1 MRGTL
6 RWARADLRARRGQA
20 LITVAVVAGV
30 VAALF
35 LATMLLQGATNPWQ
49 QLFSRTRGADVLVYF
64 ANGTNT
70 SELRYVAGI
79 QARSQPYQ
87 GASATLEQGAV
98 KSPVELRAMT
108 PVPPTMSTPLMVS
121 GTWLRSSAPDGVV
134 VEASF
139 AQAVHVAVG
148 DRIMVDGIDG
158 TTVRMRV
165 IGIADTADQ
174 GFYPQWTPGLI
185 WVQHKLLAEVEPNPS
200 ETQEIV
206 GLRLYDNSA
215 VATGQVVQTIWNL
228 YNGPAENSASAV
240 ERYSTWQQVKSS
252 MASNDRLLGLL
263 LALFGIIALVAAP
276 CAIAN
281 VTAGRVLV
289 QRQDIAM
296 LKALG
301 FTPGQVVR
309 MLLAEQTLLGAVG
322 AGLGLLAAWIMTLPA
337 FVRPP
342 GGTPVGLAPLSGAWM
357 ALIGVGT
364 VLTVAIA
371 TVIPAWWA
379 GRVSPVA
386 AVQPSPPRGHLSL
399 IARLGLL
406 VHLPAALVLG
416 ARNSLTRRLSA
427 ALTVFGLAI
436 PMLMITIALTCWST
450 IDGFTSDPGKIG
462 LAAPVTVSQG
472 GLDSKQMLNLI
483 SHDRQVLASYPSAEF
498 VTLLPGDNGT
508 FIARAMGYSSR
519 PYPFRTVQGHMFNAP
534 NEAVAG
540 QGFLDLMHIKVGAW
554 ILPTIDGVPVIL
566 HIVGRTIEPDNNG
579 DVLDF
584 GLDALT
590 HAGSAPPVLYSL
602 VLKPGVSPA
611 AARARLLA
619 ESSDQLDVQ
628 VVTNPASELRV
639 VQVVIAVSVVILA
652 VIGLANLLTATV
664 VGMRDHRHEV
674 GVLAALGLTPRQVMA
689 TLVVNTMILT
699 ALGVTGGT
707 VAGLVIA
714 PRLINMQGQ
723 TSGIGSGI
731 AVSLSAAAVAEIL
744 AVALVT
750 AAVAAL
756 ILARRTTAR
765 SGSAHLHTPARSP
778 RPRPAQALLAGGATP
793 HTPPLLGGCH
803 PPKTPLAP
811 GPRIRGQ
818 GWRDFSARGR

>member
-20 LITVAVVAGV
+20 LITIAVVAGV

-35 LATMLLQGATNPWQ
+35 LATMLLQGAVNPWQ
-49 QLFSRTRGADVLVYF
+49 QLFARTRGADVLVYF
-64 ANGTNT
+64 ASGTNT
-70 SELRYVAGI
+70 TELRSVPGVQAVA
-79 QARSQPYQ
+79 QPYQ
-87 GASATLEQGAV
+87 AASATLEQGAV
-98 KSPVELRAMT
+98 KSPVELQAMT
-108 PVPPTMSTPLMVS
+108 PVLPAMSAPFIVAGS
-121 GTWLRSSAPDGVV
+121 WLRSSAQDGAVL
-134 VEASF
+134 EASF
-139 AQAVHVAVG
+139 AQAMHAGVG
-148 DRIMVDGIDG
+148 TRIIVDGIDG
-158 TTVRMRV
+158 TTVPMTV

-185 WVQHKLLAEVEPNPS
+185 WVQHKLLTRVEPNAS
-200 ETQEIV
+200 ETQEVV
-206 GLRLYDNSA
+206 GLRLADNSA

-228 YNGPAENSASAV
+228 YNGPNENSAV
-240 ERYSTWQQVKSS
+240 ERYSTWQQVQGS

-289 QRQDIAM
+289 QREDIAM

-309 MLLAEQTLLGAVG
+309 MLVAQQTLLGAVG
-322 AGLGLLAAWIMTLPA
+322 AGLGLVAARIVTSPE

-342 GGTPVGLAPLSGAWM
+342 DGTPVSLAPLSGGWM
-357 ALIGVGT
+357 ALIGVGA

-386 AVQPSPPRGHLSL
+386 AVRPSPPRGHLSL

-416 ARNSLTRRLSA
+416 ARDSLTRRLSA

-436 PMLMITIALTCWST
+436 PMVMITIALTCWST

-462 LAAPVTVSQG
+462 LAGSVTVSQG
-472 GLDSKQMLNLI
+472 GLDNKHMLALI
-483 SHDRQVLASYPSAEF
+483 NHDSQVLAYYPGAEF
-498 VTLLPGDNGT
+498 DTLLPGDNGT
-508 FIARAMGYSSR
+508 FIARAMGSSNR
-519 PYPFRTVQGHMFNAP
+519 PYPFQVVQGRMFHAA

-554 ILPTIDGVPVIL
+554 ISPTIDGVPVIL

-584 GLDALT
+584 GLDALND
-590 HAGSAPPVLYSL
+590 AGGADPQLLNFL
-602 VLKPGVSPA
+602 VLKPGVPAA
-611 AARARLLA
+611 AARARLLG
-619 ESSDQLDVQ
+619 ESQDQLDVQ
-628 VVTNPASELRV
+628 VVTNPADGLRV
-639 VQVVIAVSVVILA
+639 VKVVIAVSVVILA
-652 VIGLANLLTATV
+652 VIALANLLTATV

-674 GVLAALGLTPRQVMA
+674 GVLAAIGLTPRQVTA

-699 ALGVTGGT
+699 ALGVTSGT
-707 VAGLVIA
+707 VVGLVVA
-714 PRLINMQGQ
+714 PRLINMQGW

-731 AVSLSAAAVAEIL
+731 AASLGLAAIAEIL
-744 AVALVT
+744 AVALAIAAAT
-750 AAVAAL
+750 AL
-756 ILARRTTAR
+756 FLARRTTR
-765 SGSAHLHTPARSP
+765 SSGSAHLHSPAHRP
-778 RPRPAQALLAGGATP
+778 RPRPAQ
-793 HTPPLLGGCH
+793 
-803 PPKTPLAP
+803 
-811 GPRIRGQ
+811 
-818 GWRDFSARGR
+818 SAH

>member
-30 VAALF
+30 VASLF
-35 LATMLLQGATNPWQ
+35 LATMLLQGAVNPWQ
-49 QLFSRTRGADVLVYF
+49 QLFARTRGADALIYF
-64 ANGTNT
+64 ASGTDT
-70 SELRYVAGI
+70 SELRFVAGI
-79 QARSQPYQ
+79 QEVGQPYQ
-87 GASATLEQGAV
+87 AAPATLGQGAV

-108 PVPPTMSTPLMVS
+108 PVPPAMSAPLVVA

-134 VEASF
+134 LEASF
-139 AQAVHVAVG
+139 AQAVHVGVG
-148 DRIMVDGIDG
+148 DQITVYGIDG
-158 TTVRMRV
+158 TTVQMRV
-165 IGIADTADQ
+165 IGLADTADQ
-174 GFYPQWTPGLI
+174 GFYPQWTPGLM
-185 WVQHKLLAEVEPNPS
+185 WVQHRLLSRVEPRAS
-200 ETQEIV
+200 ETHEIV
-206 GLRLYDNSA
+206 GLRLFDNSA
-215 VATGQVVQTIWNL
+215 VATGQVVQTIWSL
-228 YNGPAENSASAV
+228 YNGPSQNSASAV
-240 ERYSTWQQVKSS
+240 ERYSTWQQVKDS
-252 MASNDRLLGLL
+252 MANNDRLLGLL

-309 MLLAEQTLLGAVG
+309 MLLAEQTLLGAAG
-322 AGLGLLAAWIMTLPA
+322 AALGLIAGRIMTSPE

-342 GGTPVGLAPLSGAWM
+342 DGTPVGLAPLSATWL

-416 ARNSLTRRLSA
+416 ARDSLTRRLSA

-436 PMLMITIALTCWST
+436 PMVMITIVLTCWST
-450 IDGFTSDPGKIG
+450 IDGFTSHPGKIG
-462 LAAPVTVSQG
+462 LASAVTVSQG
-472 GLDSKQMLNLI
+472 GLDTSQMLALI
-483 SHDRQVLASYPSAEF
+483 GQDHQVLASYPGAQF

-508 FIARAMGYSSR
+508 FIARAMGTSSR
-519 PYPFRTVQGHMFNAP
+519 PYPFRAVQGRMFHAA

-540 QGFLDLMHIKVGAW
+540 QGFLDLMHIAVGAW
-554 ILPTIDGVPVIL
+554 IKPTIDGVPVIL

-584 GLDALT
+584 GLDALND
-590 HAGSAPPVLYSL
+590 AGSAPPQLVYHL
-602 VLKPGVSPA
+602 VLKPGVPAA
-611 AARARLLA
+611 AARATLLA
-619 ESSDQLDVQ
+619 ESHDQLDVQ
-628 VVTNPASELRV
+628 TVANPASGLRV
-639 VQVVIAVSVVILA
+639 LQVVIAVSVVILA

-674 GVLAALGLTPRQVMA
+674 GVLAAMGLTPRQVMA

-699 ALGVTGGT
+699 AVGVTSGT

-714 PRLINMQGQ
+714 PRLIDMQGQ

-731 AVSLSAAAVAEIL
+731 AVSLGAAAIAEIL
-744 AVALVT
+744 AVALATAT
-750 AAVAAL
+750 AAAL
-756 ILARRTTAR
+756 FLARRTTSHA
-765 SGSAHLHTPARSP
+765 GSAHLHSPVRPP
-778 RPRPAQALLAGGATP
+778 RPRPAQPT
-793 HTPPLLGGCH
+793 
-803 PPKTPLAP
+803 
-811 GPRIRGQ
+811 R
-818 GWRDFSARGR
+818 

>member
-1 MRGTL
+1 
-6 RWARADLRARRGQA
+6 
-20 LITVAVVAGV
+20 
-30 VAALF
+30 
-35 LATMLLQGATNPWQ
+35 
-49 QLFSRTRGADVLVYF
+49 
-64 ANGTNT
+64 
-70 SELRYVAGI
+70 
-79 QARSQPYQ
+79 
-87 GASATLEQGAV
+87 
-98 KSPVELRAMT
+98 
-108 PVPPTMSTPLMVS
+108 
-121 GTWLRSSAPDGVV
+121 
-134 VEASF
+134 
-139 AQAVHVAVG
+139 
-148 DRIMVDGIDG
+148 MVDGIDG
-158 TTVRMRV
+158 TTVWMRV

-185 WVQHKLLAEVEPNPS
+185 WVQHRLLTQVEPRAS

-206 GLRLYDNSA
+206 GLRLYDNST

-228 YNGPAENSASAV
+228 YNGVSEYSAV
-240 ERYSTWQQVKSS
+240 ERYSTWQQVKDS

-309 MLLAEQTLLGAVG
+309 MLLAEQTLLGAAG
-322 AGLGLLAAWIMTLPA
+322 AALGLIVARIMTSPE

-342 GGTPVGLAPLSGAWM
+342 DGTPVGLAPLSGAWM

-406 VHLPAALVLG
+406 FHLPAALVLG
-416 ARNSLTRRLSA
+416 ARDSLTRRLSA

-436 PMLMITIALTCWST
+436 PMAMITIALTCWST
-450 IDGFTSDPGKIG
+450 IDGFTSNPGKIG
-462 LAAPVTVSQG
+462 LASAVTVSQG
-472 GLDSKQMLNLI
+472 GLDNKQMLALI
-483 SHDRQVLASYPSAEF
+483 GHDDQVLASYPGAQF

-508 FIARAMGYSSR
+508 FIARAMGTSSR
-519 PYPFRTVQGHMFNAP
+519 PYPFQVVQGRMFHAA

-540 QGFLDLMHIKVGAW
+540 QGFLDLMHIGVGAW
-554 ILPTIDGVPVIL
+554 IKPTIDGVPVIL

-590 HAGSAPPVLYSL
+590 DAGSAPPQLVYQL
-602 VLKPGVSPA
+602 VLKPGVSAA

-619 ESSDQLDVQ
+619 ESHDQLDVQ
-628 VVTNPASELRV
+628 MVANPASGLRV
-639 VQVVIAVSVVILA
+639 LQLVIAVSVVILA

-674 GVLAALGLTPRQVMA
+674 GVLAAMGLTPRQVMA

-699 ALGVTGGT
+699 AVGVTSGT

-714 PRLINMQGQ
+714 PRLIDMQGQ

-731 AVSLSAAAVAEIL
+731 AVSLGAAAIAEIL
-744 AVALVT
+744 AVALAIAT
-750 AAVAAL
+750 AAAL
-756 ILARRTTAR
+756 FLARRTTR
-765 SGSAHLHTPARSP
+765 NSGAAHLHSPVRPP
-778 RPRPAQALLAGGATP
+778 RPRPAQPT
-793 HTPPLLGGCH
+793 
-803 PPKTPLAP
+803 
-811 GPRIRGQ
+811 R
-818 GWRDFSARGR
+818 

>member
-35 LATMLLQGATNPWQ
+35 LATMLLQGTVNPWQ
-49 QLFSRTRGADVLVYF
+49 QLFARTRGADALIYF
-64 ANGTNT
+64 ASGTDT

-79 QARSQPYQ
+79 EQAGQPYQ
-87 GASATLEQGAV
+87 AASATLQQGAV
-98 KSPVELRAMT
+98 RSPVELRAMT
-108 PVPPTMSTPLMVS
+108 PVPPAMSAPLVVA

-134 VEASF
+134 LEASF
-139 AQAVHVAVG
+139 AQAVHVGVG
-148 DRIMVDGIDG
+148 DQITVYGIDG
-158 TTVRMRV
+158 TTAQMRV

-185 WVQHKLLAEVEPNPS
+185 WVQHRLLTKVEPSAS
-200 ETQEIV
+200 ETHEIV
-206 GLRLYDNSA
+206 DLRLYDNSS

-228 YNGPAENSASAV
+228 YNGSAENSAV
-240 ERYSTWQQVKSS
+240 ERYSTWQQVKDS

-309 MLLAEQTLLGAVG
+309 MLLAEQTLLGAAG
-322 AGLGLLAAWIMTLPA
+322 AALGLVAARIMTSPE

-342 GGTPVGLAPLSGAWM
+342 DGTPVGLAPLSGTWV

-386 AVQPSPPRGHLSL
+386 AVRPSPPRGHLSL

-406 VHLPAALVLG
+406 FHLPAALVLG
-416 ARNSLTRRLSA
+416 ARDSLTRRLSA
-427 ALTVFGLAI
+427 GLTVFGLAI
-436 PMLMITIALTCWST
+436 PLAMITIALTCWST
-450 IDGFTSDPGKIG
+450 IDGFTNDPGRIG
-462 LAAPVTVSQG
+462 LASAVTVSQG
-472 GLDSKQMLNLI
+472 GLDGKQMLEMI
-483 SHDRQVLASYPSAEF
+483 GQDRQVLASYPGAQF

-508 FIARAMGYSSR
+508 FIARAMGTSSR
-519 PYPFRTVQGHMFNAP
+519 PYPFRPVQGRMFHAA

-540 QGFLDLMHIKVGAW
+540 QGFLDLMHIAVGAW
-554 ILPTIDGVPVIL
+554 IKPTIDGVPVIL

-584 GLDALT
+584 GLDALND
-590 HAGSAPPVLYSL
+590 AGSAPPQLVYRL
-602 VLKPGVSPA
+602 VLKPGVSA
-611 AARARLLA
+611 AGARARLLA
-619 ESSDQLDVQ
+619 ESDDQLDVQ
-628 VVTNPASELRV
+628 VVANPASGLRV
-639 VQVVIAVSVVILA
+639 LQLVIAVSVVLLA

-699 ALGVTGGT
+699 VVGVTSGT
-707 VAGLVIA
+707 VVGLVIA
-714 PRLINMQGQ
+714 PRLIDMQGQ

-731 AVSLSAAAVAEIL
+731 AVSLGAAAIAEIL
-744 AVALVT
+744 AVALAIAT
-750 AAVAAL
+750 AAAL
-756 ILARRTTAR
+756 LLARRTTR
-765 SGSAHLHTPARSP
+765 DSGAAHLHSQVRPA
-778 RPRPAQALLAGGATP
+778 RPAQPAG
-793 HTPPLLGGCH
+793 
-803 PPKTPLAP
+803 
-811 GPRIRGQ
+811 
-818 GWRDFSARGR
+818 